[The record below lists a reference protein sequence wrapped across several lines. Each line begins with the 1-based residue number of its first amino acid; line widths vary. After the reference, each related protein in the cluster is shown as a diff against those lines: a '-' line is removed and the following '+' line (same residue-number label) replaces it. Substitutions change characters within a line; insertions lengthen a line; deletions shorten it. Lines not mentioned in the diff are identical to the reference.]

1 MGKMPMPL
9 RKKVLAMS
17 KRVVLFQPSCYA
29 AGTTGLPLT
38 PLALLH
44 LAAALDRGGHESVI
58 IDADADPL
66 YAARLADEAARADA
80 VGITTMSGHQLANAI
95 ADATRLRADCPAVP
109 LVWGGWHPSMEPD
122 QTAADPLVDLV
133 VRGPGEQTLAEV
145 LAGSPAD
152 WPNIPGLTWRGA
164 DGQIHRTADRP
175 FAGLDPDRQ
184 LPWSKLNMARYGGR
198 PVAGDDHGENF
209 SVSGGA
215 PFMYIS
221 SRGCAYRC
229 RFCQVGQVYKRRWHG
244 IPADKVV
251 AELAELNSRYGIAV
265 FSFVDPEFFLNIGR
279 VRAIVDGIIRQGLNI
294 VWKAQVRYEHIVK
307 LGEEWMARAYQ
318 SGCRQLEIGAE
329 TGSPEMVRLIAKDA
343 DPTLAVH
350 AARICRRTGVI
361 AQFNLIFG
369 WPFER
374 PRHVRENFQF
384 AAGLKQANPECL
396 LPMYFLVPLPRTEI
410 MADCVAAGYQE
421 PASLREYAERIA
433 PFGEPTAPWIADK
446 AALKDL
452 VHRVIVFY
460 LPLAF
465 PGEVTRGTLKHV
477 RRRLARWPDALWL
490 WPAHLLARI
499 RVALGYYGL
508 PFEWR
513 LFNWLRRVGSRR
525 AAPSGPG
532 VLSALNQR
540 VAATP

>member
-1 MGKMPMPL
+1 MP
-9 RKKVLAMS
+9 
-17 KRVVLFQPSCYA
+17 KRVVLFQPSCYQ
-29 AGTTGLPLT
+29 AGTAGLPLT

-44 LAAALDRGGHESVI
+44 LAAAMDQAGHESII
-58 IDADADPL
+58 IDADTDPN

-95 ADATRLRADCPAVP
+95 ADATRLRAACPTVP
-109 LVWGGWHPSMEPD
+109 LIWGGWHPSMEPE

-145 LAGSPAD
+145 LAGTPAD
-152 WPNIPGLTWRGA
+152 WPNIAGLTWRAA
-164 DGQIHRTADRP
+164 DGKIRSTADRL

-184 LPWSKLNMARYGGR
+184 LPWPKLNMAAYGGR
-198 PVAGDDHGENF
+198 PIAGDDHGENF
-209 SVSGGA
+209 SVAAGA

-229 RFCQVGQVYKRRWHG
+229 RFCQVGQVYKRKWHG

-251 AELAELNSRYGIAV
+251 DELAELNARYGIAV

-279 VRAIVDGIIRQGLNI
+279 VRAIVDGILRRGLKI
-294 VWKAQVRYEHIVK
+294 FWKAQVRYEHIVK
-307 LGEEWMARAYQ
+307 LGEEWMKRAHQ

-329 TGSPEMVRLIAKDA
+329 TGSPEMVQRIAKDA
-343 DPTLAVH
+343 DPAVATE
-350 AARICRRTGVI
+350 AARICRRAGVI

-369 WPFER
+369 WPFEQ

-384 AAGLKQANPECL
+384 AARLKQANPECL
-396 LPMYFLVPLPRTEI
+396 LPLYFLVPLPRTEI
-410 MADCVAAGYQE
+410 MADCVARGYQE
-421 PASLREYAERIA
+421 PKTLREYAGRIA

-446 AALKDL
+446 PGFKDL
-452 VHRVIVFY
+452 MYRVIVFY

-477 RRRLARWPDALWL
+477 RSRMRNWPDLLWL
-490 WPAHLLARI
+490 WPAHLLARL
-499 RVALGYYGL
+499 RVALGFYSL
-508 PFEWR
+508 PIEWR
-513 LFNWLRRVGSRR
+513 LFNWIARLKRPAASAAR
-525 AAPSGPG
+525 ADKP
-532 VLSALNQR
+532 
-540 VAATP
+540 AATHQPLKLRVTQH